1 MAGRSRLHFLV
12 LVVVAAAAIT
22 PTAAAAAVT
31 TTTTGGSPRN
41 YIDTIIINALENLR
55 NQMVDGWPDLGVP
68 PLDPLDLGTVNIDIN
83 SGSNRVKGSLSDV
96 RVLGLSSFNIDKV
109 HSQLL
114 TLKVDMELGIPLLE
128 INGTYSI
135 TGNAGILP
143 VYGDGNFRMDAYNFT
158 LKGMIDLGT
167 TEEGYFG
174 VAVLDLDVATPH
186 IEINFE
192 GMMGGGEMGDFV
204 NGILNSMAPEF
215 LQSLEDQYM
224 PLLEET
230 IRHEINQILHGNST
244 YLRERDDSVNDYF
257 DQVFANM
264 RLSIIENGLD
274 PIALPKDSDNFTITL
289 FNQTLTGGVTAGPGK
304 LAGLSTVHR
313 AGNMLLLY
321 VGEQD
326 EVVWQGE
333 VGLIDLQVDYRMGLS
348 LPLLG
353 KDLSLSA
360 KMSFLHLS
368 FETDVFLHQSDITF
382 AYCNVT
388 EMGPVHF
395 KETGTGPLD
404 TSLYNLV
411 INVLLGELQGV
422 VATTVQ
428 EVLCALLEGA
438 FASG

>member
-1 MAGRSRLHFLV
+1 MAGCSRFHFV
-12 LVVVAAAAIT
+12 LVVAVAAALT
-22 PTAAAAAVT
+22 PRAAAA
-31 TTTTGGSPRN
+31 TGGSTRN

-55 NQMVDGWPDLGVP
+55 NHMAEGWPDLGVP
-68 PLDPLDLGTVNIDIN
+68 PLDPLDLGNINIDIN
-83 SGSNRVKGSLSDV
+83 SGSNRVQGSLSDV
-96 RVLGLSSFNIDKV
+96 RVLGLSSFTIDKV

-114 TLKVDMELGIPLLE
+114 TLKVDLELGIPLLE

-135 TGNAGILP
+135 TGKAGILP
-143 VYGDGNFRMDAYNFT
+143 IYGDGPFRMDAYNFT

-167 TEEGYFG
+167 TEEGVFG
-174 VAVLDLDVATPH
+174 VAVLDLDVATPK

-192 GMMGGGEMGDFV
+192 DIMGGGEMGDFV
-204 NGILNSMAPEF
+204 NGILNSMAPDF
-215 LQSLEDQYM
+215 LQSLENQYM

-230 IRHEINQILHGNST
+230 IRHEINQILHGNSS
-244 YLRERDDSVNDYF
+244 LIRKRDDSVNDYF
-257 DQVFANM
+257 DRVFANM
-264 RLSIIENGLD
+264 RLSITENGQD
-274 PIALPKDSDNFTITL
+274 PITLPVDSDDFSITL
-289 FNQTLTGGVTAGPGK
+289 FNKTLTGEVKVGPGK
-304 LAGLSTVHR
+304 LSGLSTVHR
-313 AGNMLLLY
+313 AGDMTLLY

-326 EVVWQGE
+326 EAVWQGE
-333 VGLIDLQVDYRMGLS
+333 VGLTDLQVDYRLRLS

-353 KDLSLSA
+353 KDLSFSA
-360 KMSFLHLS
+360 KMSFIHLS

-388 EMGPVHF
+388 EIGPVHF

-411 INVLLGELQGV
+411 INVLLGEMQGV

-428 EVLCALLEGA
+428 EVVCALLEGA

>member
-1 MAGRSRLHFLV
+1 
-12 LVVVAAAAIT
+12 
-22 PTAAAAAVT
+22 
-31 TTTTGGSPRN
+31 
-41 YIDTIIINALENLR
+41 
-55 NQMVDGWPDLGVP
+55 MVDGWPDLGVP

-186 IEINFE
+186 IE
-192 GMMGGGEMGDFV
+192 
-204 NGILNSMAPEF
+204 
-215 LQSLEDQYM
+215 
-224 PLLEET
+224 
-230 IRHEINQILHGNST
+230 
-244 YLRERDDSVNDYF
+244 
-257 DQVFANM
+257 VFANM